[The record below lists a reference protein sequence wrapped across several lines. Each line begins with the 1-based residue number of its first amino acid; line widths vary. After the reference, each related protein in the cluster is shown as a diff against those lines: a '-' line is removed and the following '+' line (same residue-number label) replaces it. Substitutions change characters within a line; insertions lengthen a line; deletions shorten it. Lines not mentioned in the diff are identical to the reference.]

1 MKVLIVRWTLSHT
14 HTHTQLTLIITL
26 FLSTNQ
32 YQQVLINNNVRIHI
46 YIKKL
51 DCKPLKERGLCQF
64 LLNWNLA
71 NVRTFV
77 SNILYNLELQ
87 VL

>member
-1 MKVLIVRWTLSHT
+1 M
-14 HTHTQLTLIITL
+14 
-26 FLSTNQ
+26 
-32 YQQVLINNNVRIHI
+32 LINNNVRIHI

-51 DCKPLKERGLCQF
+51 DCKPLKERGLCRF

-71 NVRTFV
+71 NVRTSV

>member
-1 MKVLIVRWTLSHT
+1 MNTFT

-51 DCKPLKERGLCQF
+51 DCKPLKERG
-64 LLNWNLA
+64 
-71 NVRTFV
+71 VV
-77 SNILYNLELQ
+77 PISIELESC
-87 VL
+87 